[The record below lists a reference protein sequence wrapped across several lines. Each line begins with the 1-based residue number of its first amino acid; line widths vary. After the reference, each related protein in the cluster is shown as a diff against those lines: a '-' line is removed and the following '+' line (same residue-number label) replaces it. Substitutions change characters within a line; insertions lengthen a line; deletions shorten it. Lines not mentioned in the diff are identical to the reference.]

1 MKPIKLTMTAFGP
14 FANTEVIEFNALGDK
29 PLFLINGATGSGKTT
44 ILDGICFALYGKT
57 TGDERQAAQMR
68 CDYADVNSIAKVE
81 LVFELKG
88 NQYRIVREPD
98 QHRPKVRG
106 GGFTKHSARAELYQV
121 VADDD
126 ETLMVAAKVTE
137 ATKAIEDM
145 TGLNVEQF
153 RQVMVL
159 PQGEFRRL
167 LMADSADRQKVFSQL
182 FQTHMYTRIESVLK
196 DQSAGLRQELEAL
209 RNQQKGILGSADLT
223 DEETLERE
231 LAREKPLLSAA
242 TAKKNAAQLLLDN
255 AKNEHLTGNKITD
268 DFARLRSEE
277 QRLVD
282 LSMQESGVVLL
293 QSELA
298 RAHESVKL
306 KSNYE
311 LVQRGIK
318 ELVQLE
324 IRLKGA
330 NEAVAASDVELAQ
343 RQNAADRALAREPE
357 VEACRSKKSLLESY
371 TDRAVVFQKT
381 RCEFLDS
388 SKDFEQKKLLNDA
401 QRKAFADAEK
411 SQLIVGD
418 ELKSL
423 VEKLKDLGNQQ
434 HVLSQ
439 LQQQFSRRQTMV
451 DAEQELTLCRDTLAS
466 QHRDRGK
473 ASNDLIDCERTEQ
486 ELELAWY
493 RGQAAILARKLED
506 DQPCAVC
513 GSVLHPCPA
522 TTDKAIPSEDQR
534 EQAKHK
540 VISARNILNDID
552 KALSTSIAKEEHLL
566 SNITALEKELGGA
579 SVQSLE
585 ELQKAL
591 SMHGKGVA
599 GLERLASQE
608 PILQR
613 KLDGMIGAAE
623 KLAESAKVCDG
634 AAAEAAT
641 AMEVAKQAFETAKD
655 EIPVDFRGEDAL
667 AKAIVQE
674 SQQLLMLQKLI
685 KETQQKNDDAKI
697 ASEKTKTDLHHAMQA
712 KTEAENQQ
720 LLTLSS
726 WQQLLA
732 NSVFADESDY
742 LSAIRK
748 DEAMGF
754 LQEKIQRFGSE
765 KSELQGA
772 INNLKIALDD
782 VQQPN
787 LAVLLHRVEA
797 CAEAFS
803 VAEESFANSDKR
815 YSQLLDVGTKLATAK
830 QAAKTLEDRYA
841 VIGTLSDVANG
852 KTGNRVS
859 LQRFVLSVLLDDVLV
874 QASARLKVM
883 SKGRYELYRQQEK
896 GKGAGASGL
905 DLVVED
911 SYNGKQ
917 RPVATLSGGESFMA
931 ALSLA
936 LGLSEVV
943 QAYAGGIKLDTLFV
957 DEGFGSL
964 DPESLDLAVN
974 TLIDLQSSGRM
985 IGIISHVPELKE
997 RINIRLDVHSSRAGS
1012 TTSVVLA

>member
-14 FANTEVIEFNALGDK
+14 FANTEVIEFNALGNK

-57 TGDERQAAQMR
+57 TGDERQATQMR
-68 CDYADVNSIAKVE
+68 CDYADENSIARVE

-88 NQYRIVREPD
+88 NKYRIVREPD

-137 ATKAIEDM
+137 ATKAIENM

-196 DQSAGLRQELEAL
+196 EQSAGLRQELEAL
-209 RNQQKGILGSADLT
+209 RNQQKGILNSADVA

-231 LAREKPLLSAA
+231 LEREKPLLVAA
-242 TAKKNAAQLLLDN
+242 IASKNAAQLLLDK
-255 AKNEHLTGNKITD
+255 AKNEYLTGNKITD
-268 DFARLRSEE
+268 DFSRLRSEE

-282 LSMQESGVVLL
+282 LSMQESGVALL

-298 RAHESVKL
+298 RAHNSVKL
-306 KSNYE
+306 KSNYD
-311 LVQRGIK
+311 LVQRGKK

-324 IRLKGA
+324 VKLKGA
-330 NEAVAASDVELAQ
+330 SEAVAASDVELAQ
-343 RQNAADRALAREPE
+343 RQSAAERAVAREPE
-357 VEACRSKKSLLESY
+357 VEACRSKKALLESY
-371 TDRAVVFQKT
+371 ADRAIVFQRT
-381 RCEFLDS
+381 HREFLER
-388 SKDFEQKKLLNDA
+388 SKDFEQKTLLSEA
-401 QRKAFADAEK
+401 QHKAFTDAEK
-411 SQLIVGD
+411 SQLIVGN

-423 VEKLKDLGNQQ
+423 VEKLKGLGNQQ

-451 DAEQELTLCRDTLAS
+451 DAEQELTRCRGTLAS
-466 QHRDRGK
+466 QHRARGK
-473 ASNDLIDCERTEQ
+473 ALDDLGSCERAEQ
-486 ELELAWY
+486 KLELAWY
-493 RGQAAILARKLED
+493 RGQAALLARELED

-522 TTDKAIPSEDQR
+522 TWEKAIPSEDQR
-534 EQAKHK
+534 EQAKQK
-540 VISARNILNDID
+540 VIRARNILNDID

-566 SNITALEKELGGA
+566 SNIATLENELGDA
-579 SVQSLE
+579 SGQSLE

-591 SMHGKGVA
+591 SIQSKVVG
-599 GLERLASQE
+599 GLDSLASQE
-608 PILQR
+608 PVLQK
-613 KLDGMIGAAE
+613 KLEGMIGSAE
-623 KLAESAKVCDG
+623 KLAESAKVCDSS
-634 AAAEAAT
+634 AAEAAT

-655 EIPVDFRGEDAL
+655 EIPADYRGEDAL
-667 AKAIVQE
+667 AKAIQQE
-674 SQQLLMLQKLI
+674 SQQLLMLQTLI
-685 KETQQKNDDAKI
+685 KETQQKNDNAKI
-697 ASEKTKTDLHHAMQA
+697 ASEKTKTDLQHVMQA
-712 KTEAENQQ
+712 KMDAENQQ
-720 LLTLSS
+720 LLTLSA
-726 WQQLLA
+726 WQRLLA
-732 NSVFADESDY
+732 NSVFDEESDY
-742 LSAIRK
+742 LSAIRT
-748 DEAMGF
+748 DEAMVM
-754 LQEKIQRFGSE
+754 LQKKIQHFGGE
-765 KSELQGA
+765 KSELQGV
-772 INNLKIALDD
+772 IKNLKVALDG
-782 VQQPN
+782 VQEPN
-787 LAVLLHRVEA
+787 LAALLHHVEA
-797 CAEAFS
+797 CSEAFA
-803 VAEESFANSDKR
+803 VAEESCASRDKR
-815 YSQLLDVGTKLATAK
+815 YSQLLDVGAKLAKAK
-830 QAAKTLEDRYA
+830 QTAKTLEDRYA

-874 QASARLKVM
+874 QASARLKIM

-905 DLVVED
+905 ELVVED

-931 ALSLA
+931 ALALA

-964 DPESLDLAVN
+964 DPESLDLAIN

-997 RINIRLDVHSSRAGS
+997 RINVRLDVHASRAGS